1 MNDHS
6 RRLVEAVFKAIRR
19 YEDWAVDE
27 EELLRD
33 IEGISEAI
41 EEQDVQNLVSQ
52 FPYGG
57 RRRRHRRLGCAD
69 RRGGRA
75 GRAGDGRFAR
85 KHDHR
90 RFKGG

>member
-19 YEDWAVDE
+19 YEDGAVDE

-41 EEQDVQNLVSQ
+41 EEQDVQNLVSDLAVKIDESRYLYNVEEGKRVLSLQ
-52 FPYGG
+52 IDKF
-57 RRRRHRRLGCAD
+57 REAVLKLD
-69 RRGGRA
+69 RI
-75 GRAGDGRFAR
+75 
-85 KHDHR
+85 
-90 RFKGG
+90 